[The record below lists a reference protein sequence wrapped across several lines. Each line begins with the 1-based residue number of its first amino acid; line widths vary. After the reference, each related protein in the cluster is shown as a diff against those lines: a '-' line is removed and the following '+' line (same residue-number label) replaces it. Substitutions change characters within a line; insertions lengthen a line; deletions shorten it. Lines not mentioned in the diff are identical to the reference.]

1 MNNTFKVL
9 VTTCILAM
17 LMLPGIS
24 SGEIQIGGN
33 SYATLE
39 DAVAAANP
47 GDQLD
52 LVSNTSVT
60 LTPGNITAINK
71 GLTIAQ
77 NAAGYTIFLN
87 GTLTFNGTGVTCTYL
102 FADPYP
108 LFFEYDPNGPAI
120 FQNNSLIEITGSS
133 NTFTADQS
141 HPRLNAGAFT
151 NTGINIIGNYNSFN
165 YVYET
170 RTLNT
175 PIITH
180 LSPVTNL
187 SGSYNSIVDST
198 TFFHNTDRGAGLYI
212 TGNFNGASGSPTTV
226 ENPPSLHLDLS
237 DTTSAPL
244 GRVNISPLASGNV
257 IWDINTTSLPTV
269 TIYNGTSAK
278 STTAWYFFNTSW
290 AGQSGGNRNV
300 TISVPQAIPLAGNVS
315 LVASYAN
322 ITGLSDDYV
331 RTNSLATTAAGFTGG
346 NIFNDT
352 STLKF
357 SSISAVVPVRM
368 DIGNNTYYRGGTRID
383 GTTLSAVTILNF
395 NPYNSLPANNFNA
408 TATTN
413 WSRIQDFTSAPNV
426 TFVIEDPATRRPLG
440 NISFNQNLNLLNSV
454 LIGTGLPGMGSN
466 ISMSTTGNSTNLSVT
481 TSGLSEFNKPATITV
496 YPTGFTFYGKRDI
509 NITVTPD
516 GSSSPTTLFDHNS
529 WINRA
534 GYVDNSANVTVGAGF
549 ISLPVLHFSRYDF
562 SLTTNTSPIT
572 VSLGPGGDFSTLEEA
587 VLSAG
592 GARENDTLS
601 LNLNS
606 DIYVTKTAG
615 NVTFIDKTLNLTSNG
630 NKILVNGTIAF
641 NGTGKTWTYTD
652 AAWFSYNNPSGA
664 PLQNNSLIQIPG
676 SSQYF
681 NGTMPTIDAGSFAG
695 TGVNITGNSNTINA
709 MWNISGSA
717 MPIVVN
723 LTGSS
728 NTLNSAGNL
737 STTGANGI
745 AINLLGN
752 TNTISVNSQNL
763 SAPGG
768 RIWIGTAA
776 TGNTIS
782 DSGFTVPNIYIYNG
796 TSVKTT
802 TAWYFFNAS
811 WSPSGRN
818 RNPVINV
825 SQTIPLAGNVSL
837 VGRFINIT
845 GQSTDLVRNTSL
857 ALTTTGLAGGTIFN
871 DTSGLKFNS
880 VSAIVP
886 VNLTFGDNTYAGSYQ
901 QKGLGSVVVLNFN
914 PVNSLPS
921 KNFNATRTTNWSF
934 VPDFTA
940 VHNLSFVIEEPTA
953 HTVLGNISYNQDLDL
968 TDPAIGT
975 ALPAL
980 SSNLNMAAAG
990 NSIDLNIANTH
1001 QAFNKP
1007 ATLTVYPTGFTY
1019 SSGTDIKITA
1029 TTDSGTST
1037 VLYNNG
1043 VWLNRAGFVDTD
1055 SNVSVGS
1062 GNILLPVLHFSKY
1075 DFDQSSG
1082 SGSSSGDGGG
1092 GGGYSSAGAPSYGI
1106 TKVIVGTKGGSAI
1119 NMIEVNGT
1127 GVATII
1133 ISAIPHTVPPSSVP
1147 HPAPPVYQYIE
1158 VIPDHYAEINN
1169 AVITF
1174 SVQKSWFESN
1184 GYAKNDITI
1193 LRLSDGVWT
1202 PVPTFIVGEN
1212 TDFVQYQATTSGFSF
1227 FAIVYMKDAAME
1239 VPTVPINVTG
1249 TLVPVT
1255 TLSGNVTETPV
1266 PVSAVTGEI
1275 TKTGT
1280 PASPISK
1287 NPVPAQSTIENSPT
1301 QQTSGFTALIAT
1313 AAIVVVFGGI
1323 WISSRKNYLY
1333 R

>member
-1 MNNTFKVL
+1 MGEDNFRAIGLIFIACFITLL
-9 VTTCILAM
+9 VFPGFVGATTWLV
-17 LMLPGIS
+17 G
-24 SGEIQIGGN
+24 SGGDF
-33 SYATLE
+33 ATLE
-39 DAVAAANP
+39 DAVKGSAE
-47 GDQLD
+47 GDTLQLN
-52 LVSNTSVT
+52 SNIDVTRTAGNLTAIDKT
-60 LTPGNITAINK
+60 LTLLNPTDNQYSINMNGTIGFSGSGKTITFFNNIPFVYDTTVPLASFRNASLFEITAI
-71 GLTIAQ
+71 GFTTDVGSQ
-77 NAAGYTIFLN
+77 RPSLN
-87 GTLTFNGTGVTCTYL
+87 PGSFTGT
-102 FADPYP
+102 
-108 LFFEYDPNGPAI
+108 AI
-120 FQNNSLIEITGSS
+120 NISGNS
-133 NTFTADQS
+133 NTINRMPGVSSATGLS
-141 HPRLNAGAFT
+141 IVLN
-151 NTGINIIGNYNSFN
+151 I
-165 YVYET
+165 
-170 RTLNT
+170 
-175 PIITH
+175 
-180 LSPVTNL
+180 
-187 SGSYNSIVDST
+187 SGSNNNLDFGST
-198 TFFHNTDRGAGLYI
+198 DLKTTANNGKALNLV
-212 TGNFNGASGSPTTV
+212 GNFNTIKIDSKNRMNGPGGKIWIESTATGNTISEAISSSYSL
-226 ENPPSLHLDLS
+226 PSLS
-237 DTTSAPL
+237 
-244 GRVNISPLASGNV
+244 
-257 IWDINTTSLPTV
+257 
-269 TIYNGTSAK
+269 IYNGTNAK
-278 STTAWYFFNTSW
+278 TTNSWYFFNASW
-290 AGQSGGNRNV
+290 APAGGNRNL
-300 TISVPQAIPLAGNVS
+300 TIAASQAFPLSGNVTFK
-315 LVASYAN
+315 ASFSN
-322 ITGLSDDYV
+322 ITGQSTDILS
-331 RTNSLATTAAGFTGG
+331 NSSQSLSSTGYAGGILT
-346 NIFNDT
+346 NDT
-352 STLKF
+352 SSLKF
-357 SSISAVVPVRM
+357 NSISTIIPLSVTY
-368 DIGNNTYYRGGTRID
+368 GNNTYQSNSTQTNLGSV
-383 GTTLSAVTILNF
+383 TLLNF
-395 NPYNSLPANNFNA
+395 NPYNSLPDKNFNA

-413 WSRIQDFTSAPNV
+413 WSTIQDFSAAPNV
-426 TFVIEDPATRRPLG
+426 TFVIENPATHTLLG
-440 NISFNQNLNLLNSV
+440 NISFNQNINLLDST
-454 LIGTGLPGMGSN
+454 LISTGLPGMGSN

-481 TSGLSEFNKPATITV
+481 TSGLSAFNKPATITV
-496 YPTGFTFYGKRDI
+496 YPTGFTFSGKRDI
-509 NITVTPD
+509 NITVIPD

-562 SLTTNTSPIT
+562 SLTTNTSPII

-587 VLSAG
+587 VLSAS

-615 NVTFIDKTLNLTSNG
+615 NVTFVDKTLNLTSNG

-652 AAWFSYNNPSGA
+652 AAWFSYNNPTAA
-664 PLQNNSLIQIPG
+664 PIQNNSLIQIPG

-768 RIWIGTAA
+768 RIWIGPAA

-1043 VWLNRAGFVDTD
+1043 VWLNRAGFVDAN

-1075 DFDQSSG
+1075 DFDRSSG
-1082 SGSSSGDGGG
+1082 SGSSSDDGGG
-1092 GGGYSSAGAPSYGI
+1092 SSGYSSAGAPSYGI
-1106 TKVIVGTKGGSAI
+1106 TKAIVGTKGGSAI

-1133 ISAIPHTVPPSSVP
+1133 ISAIPHTVPPSSIP
-1147 HPAPPVYQYIE
+1147 YPATPVYQYIE
-1158 VIPDHYAEINN
+1158 VIPDHYSEINN

-1212 TDFVQYQATTSGFSF
+1212 TDFVKYQATTSGFSF

-1255 TLSGNVTETPV
+1255 TISGNVTETPV

-1275 TKTGT
+1275 TKTRT